1 MRFKIIRPLLAGLL
15 SVALPYCAFGQST
28 NATLSGVVLD
38 AQGAVVPN
46 AEVVAVEIGTGQS
59 HETKSANNGEYTV
72 TDLPIGDYKIT
83 AAAEGFKGLVIPL
96 ITLHVNQAAS
106 LDLKLEVGAVSEHI
120 VVTTT
125 LPLLN
130 TESSSVGQ
138 VVENQSIE
146 SQPLNG
152 RSFWQLV
159 ALVPGASYTPGGEGS
174 ITGGGSLRAS
184 VVNVQIDG
192 TGFIWNGWLLD
203 GADITEYEQGGT
215 NVQPNVDALAE
226 FKVFSA
232 NMPAEYGHTPN
243 VVSVTMKSGTNA
255 FHGTAYE
262 FIRNDII
269 DAHNYFA
276 TTSKNILKR
285 NQFGGTVGGPIKRD
299 KVFFFADIEASR
311 QSQGITFA
319 DIVPSLAM
327 RSGNF
332 SGDSTK
338 IKDPLTGQQ
347 FPNNIIPTNRISPQ
361 ASFFLNYLPT
371 PTQANFSSAQGLDII
386 KSDMK
391 VDAALTNADHLMGRY
406 SIADNQETDPN
417 QFPDLKFQSLHSR
430 AQNLAFSE
438 THTFGAHWLNEAR
451 AGYYRDYF
459 LFSAILAGTNYLSA
473 AGITGYELTQ
483 VTPSFPYITMSGYS
497 AFNGSGSGN
506 FPKSNRIRTWQYADT
521 VSYTSGK
528 NEVRFGA
535 QMWVQRHSFYNGQGQ
550 EGEFTF
556 TTQYTGDAFGDFLLG
571 YPAQT
576 YRSYPLTLYGNKG
589 IEWAGFAQ
597 DNFHATPNLTFNVGL
612 RWEYNPFFDGIDGQ
626 TSAFDFS
633 NGKVIV
639 PTRNGQ
645 ILDPNAQ
652 PETPQLIPLFSD
664 RTIGT
669 DSLGLPTSVRKAGA
683 VGQFIPRVGFAWRPS
698 GSDRVVVR
706 AAYGLFPIFLDTNMT
721 LQWAH
726 VPPFLIQQT
735 IINPTGTPQFTWANP
750 FQGQAL
756 VAANPHPG
764 TVCAGTS
771 LVLNSCVM
779 PAISTAPQTFNHTY
793 MEQYNFATQW
803 QLLKDMSLDVAY
815 VGNHTVHGQLI
826 SIPENL
832 PSPGPGAVQARRPF
846 NQWGQ
851 VGLSNSIGIAHY
863 NALQTALEKRLSNGV
878 YALVSYTFSKCLDNG
893 SSESAPPDISLLKQ
907 NYGVCNYD
915 ITNNLTL
922 SSIYQLPFGKG
933 RKFLSGASWPVESA
947 LGGWELAG
955 IFMDRTGLPFTP
967 VIGSD
972 VANTGTSGEWP
983 NRIGSG
989 KLANPTALKW
999 FDPTAFAIPAQ
1010 YTYGNSRR
1018 DILRSDGL
1026 VDLDMTIKKNFNFTE
1041 SKILEVRFESFN
1053 VANHPTF
1060 ATPGATIGTSS
1071 AGKVTS
1077 TLNSN
1082 RIFQAAAKF
1091 FF

>member
-1 MRFKIIRPLLAGLL
+1 MRFRIIRPLLAGLL
-15 SVALPYCAFGQST
+15 SIALPYCAFGQST

-46 AEVVAVEIGTGQS
+46 VDVVAVEIGTGQS

-83 AAAEGFKGLVIPL
+83 ATAAGFKGLVIPL
-96 ITLHVNQAAS
+96 ITLHVDQAAS

-159 ALVPGASYTPGGEGS
+159 ALVPGASYTPGGEGT

-285 NQFGGTVGGPIKRD
+285 NQFGGTIGGPIKRD

-327 RSGNF
+327 RTGNF
-332 SGDSTK
+332 SGDATK

-371 PTQANFSSAQGLDII
+371 PTQASFSSAQGLDII

-459 LFSAILAGTNYLSA
+459 LFSAILAGTDYLSE
-473 AGITGYELTQ
+473 AGITGYQLTQ

-521 VSYTSGK
+521 VSYTNGK

-597 DNFHATPNLTFNVGL
+597 DNYHATPNLTFNVGL
-612 RWEYNPFFDGIDGQ
+612 RWEYNPFFNGIDGQ

-639 PTRNGQ
+639 PMRNGQ
-645 ILDPNAQ
+645 ILDTSAQ

-683 VGQFIPRVGFAWRPS
+683 VGQFIPRLGFAWRPN

-832 PSPGPGAVQARRPF
+832 PTPGPGAVQARRPF

-851 VGLSNSIGIAHY
+851 IGLSNSIGIAHY

-915 ITNNLTL
+915 ITNNFTL

-989 KLANPTALKW
+989 NLANPTALKW
-999 FDPTAFAIPAQ
+999 FDPTAFTIPAQ
-1010 YTYGNSRR
+1010 YTYGDSRR

-1060 ATPGATIGTSS
+1060 AAPNATIGTSS